1 MTDSSTSE
9 IADIRKI
16 FDKYDSDGNETLGWD
31 EFCHVLDELDSSI
44 DLTQK
49 TVMFDK
55 VDKNH
60 TGMISFDE
68 FVEWWGNRD

>member
-1 MTDSSTSE
+1 MTDPTASN

-31 EFCHVLDELDSSI
+31 EFCLVLDELDSTI
-44 DLTQK
+44 QLTQK
-49 TVMFDK
+49 TVLFDK

-68 FVEWWGNRD
+68 FFSWWQDRN